1 MRQRN
6 ITVFCVDGIDS
17 SSKYIVPSDIDDV
30 MTTPIIPYLIL
41 VIVTPSCLPCS
52 YHKPPQIM
60 SNLTHQQILSPGPNR
75 SLVLECLAEG
85 EPLPSYQWFRNH
97 LPIPGEHVDT
107 SVGVSRL
114 VVSHTGYYHCQA
126 GNSLGLAKSDVVEVL
141 HGVERRERGTAL
153 PT

>member
-1 MRQRN
+1 MVLTALASILYRQ
-6 ITVFCVDGIDS
+6 T
-17 SSKYIVPSDIDDV
+17 YM
-30 MTTPIIPYLIL
+30 MTTIIIPYLIL

-52 YHKPPQIM
+52 YHKPPQII
-60 SNLTHQQILSPGPNR
+60 SNLTHQQILSSGPNS
-75 SLVLECLAEG
+75 SLALECLAEG

-97 LPIPGEHVDT
+97 LPIAGGHVDA
-107 SVGVSRL
+107 SVGVRRL